1 MPVSSSLQKYF
12 DSQRKKNGDM
22 QKKFD
27 KLAGQIDPAF
37 AESFLSFRE
46 RILEIVDESEAN
58 SSAAMKELDLLW
70 EKLEVS
76 SGKNKIKKIAVIY
89 DAVK

>member
-1 MPVSSSLQKYF
+1 
-12 DSQRKKNGDM
+12 
-22 QKKFD
+22 
-27 KLAGQIDPAF
+27 
-37 AESFLSFRE
+37 LSFRE